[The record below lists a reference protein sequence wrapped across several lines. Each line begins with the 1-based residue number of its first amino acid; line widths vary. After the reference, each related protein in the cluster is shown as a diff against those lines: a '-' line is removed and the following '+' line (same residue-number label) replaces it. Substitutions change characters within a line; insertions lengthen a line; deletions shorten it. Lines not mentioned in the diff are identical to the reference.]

1 MTESPSAGRPCRL
14 FGSENPECILLQLS
28 ARHENASLEDEVA
41 QLSALVDR
49 PFLLAAIELE
59 DWTIDLM
66 PWADGN
72 ISRDPE
78 AGKHGGETLDYLL
91 QDLLPELERRYGP
104 RPVVLGGYSLGGL
117 FALWAS
123 TRTDRFQ
130 AIAAASPSV
139 WIHGWIPFSKKHL
152 PLAETVYL
160 SLGDRE
166 EHVKNQAIARVG
178 EQLRAYYELLRTHLD
193 PDHCTLVWE
202 EGGHF
207 NDNAGRLARA
217 FAYCASKTIHKNP
230 SICKESAT
238 S

>member
-1 MTESPSAGRPCRL
+1 MIELSIAGRPCRL
-14 FGSENPECILLQLS
+14 WGPETPEFFLVQPS
-28 ARHENASLEDEVA
+28 ARHENASLEAEMT
-41 QLSALVDR
+41 QLTALIDR
-49 PFLLAAIELE
+49 PFLLVTIELE

-78 AGKHGGETLDYLL
+78 AGKHGQETLDYIL
-91 QDLLPELERRYGP
+91 QGLLPELERRYGP

-117 FALWAS
+117 FALWAA
-123 TRTDRFQ
+123 TPTARFQ
-130 AIAAASPSV
+130 AIASASPSV
-139 WIHGWIPFSKKHL
+139 WIHGWIPFAKKSR
-152 PLAETVYL
+152 PMAVAVYL

-178 EQLRAYYELLRTHLD
+178 DNLRAYYELLRTHLD
-193 PDHCTLVWE
+193 PEHCTLVWE

-217 FAYCASKTIHKNP
+217 FAYSVSCLSF
-230 SICKESAT
+230 SM
-238 S
+238 